1 MLFTVCKGTSKISKH
16 EYMRPF
22 LSRNTFKRIK
32 IVTYMAGK
40 ALYVCIFMLDIVM
53 VLYSKSCR
61 NLQFKRPFLAM

>member
-1 MLFTVCKGTSKISKH
+1 MCKGTSKISKH

-22 LSRNTFKRIK
+22 FISKYIQEDKNRNL
-32 IVTYMAGK
+32 YGGK
-40 ALYVCIFMLDIVM
+40 SFICMHFTLDIVM